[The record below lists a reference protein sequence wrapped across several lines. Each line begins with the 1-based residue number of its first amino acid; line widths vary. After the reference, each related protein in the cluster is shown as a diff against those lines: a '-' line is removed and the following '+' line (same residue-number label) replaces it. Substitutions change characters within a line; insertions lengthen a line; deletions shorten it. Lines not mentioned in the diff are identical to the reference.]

1 MRVLVVE
8 DYGPIR
14 GAVVTALRD
23 EGWNVE
29 LAADGTDAFTRIQGE
44 TPYDLVV
51 LDLMIPGM
59 DGLTVLRSMRD
70 KGIDSHVLI
79 LTARDA
85 IESRVQA
92 LDLGADDYLTKP
104 FAMEE
109 LVARSRA
116 LLRRHYAKKS
126 PVIQVGPL
134 SVRTSDH
141 RVTLHD
147 QPIELTA
154 REYTLLEYMM
164 FRAGDLVRR
173 DELHTD
179 LYGDAD
185 GTASSNV
192 VDVYVGYLRKKL
204 EADGTPRLLHTRR
217 GEGYILEFREGGDS
231 GAQSLGAQNAEAQNS
246 GAKGQELA

>member
-23 EGWNVE
+23 EGWTVD
-29 LAADGTDAFTRIQGE
+29 LAANGTDAFEMIQGDQ
-44 TPYDLVV
+44 PFDLIV

-59 DGLTVLRSMRD
+59 DGLSVLRAMRAE
-70 KGIDSHVLI
+70 GIESHVLI

-85 IESRVQA
+85 IESRVHA
-92 LDLGADDYLTKP
+92 LDAGADDYLPKP

-109 LVARSRA
+109 LVARARA

-126 PVIQVGPL
+126 PVVQVGPL

-141 RVTLHD
+141 RVTLNEV
-147 QPIELTA
+147 PVELTA
-154 REYTLLEYMM
+154 REYALLEYFI
-164 FRAGDLVRR
+164 FRAGELVSRE
-173 DELHTD
+173 ELHAS
-179 LYGDAD
+179 LYGDN
-185 GTASSNV
+185 GSASSNV

-204 EADGTPRLLHTRR
+204 EGDGTPRLLHTRR
-217 GEGYILEFREGGDS
+217 GEGYILEHRDEGS
-231 GAQSLGAQNAEAQNS
+231 AAPEEAEA
-246 GAKGQELA
+246 

>member
-1 MRVLVVE
+1 MRILVVE

-14 GAVVTALRD
+14 GAVVMALRD
-23 EGWNVE
+23 EGWNVD
-29 LAADGTDAFTRIQGE
+29 LAGNGTDAFQMIQGE
-44 TPYDLVV
+44 SPYDLIV

-59 DGLTVLRSMRD
+59 DGLTVLRSMRE
-70 KGIDSHVLI
+70 KGIDSHVLV

-85 IESRVQA
+85 VESRVSA
-92 LDLGADDYLTKP
+92 LDGGADDYLTKP

-126 PVIQVGPL
+126 PVIEVGPL

-141 RVTLHD
+141 RVMLHGRTVD
-147 QPIELTA
+147 LTA
-154 REYTLLEYMM
+154 REYTLLEYMA
-164 FRAGDLVRR
+164 FRAGELVRR
-173 DELHTD
+173 EELHTD
-179 LYGDAD
+179 LYGDS
-185 GTASSNV
+185 GGSASSNV

-217 GEGYILEFREGGDS
+217 GEGYILEVRDGEGG
-231 GAQSLGAQNAEAQNS
+231 GVQ
-246 GAKGQELA
+246 GQELA